1 MKATILVDNIAQE
14 NLKQEWGLSILIEYQ
29 DRTVLLDTGGSA
41 KFAEN
46 AKKLGKDLS
55 KVEYG
60 VLSHAHY
67 DHSDGMSAF
76 FQRNA
81 KANFYLREGSGENCY
96 GRWLFFSKYIGI
108 QKGMLEQYADRI
120 HYVKG
125 DFCLA
130 DGIFLIP
137 HKTIGL
143 EEIGKKNKM
152 YVRKNKKWMADDFS
166 HEQSLVFDTQEGL
179 VIFNS
184 CSHGGAATIIRETA
198 ASFPGKKIHA
208 IVGGFHLCNASEKE
222 VRILAADIR
231 STKIDKVYTGHCT
244 GDKAYRILEE
254 ELGEDL
260 SQLKAGM
267 VITF

>member
-76 FQRNA
+76 FQRKA
-81 KANFYLREGSGENCY
+81 KANFYL
-96 GRWLFFSKYIGI
+96 
-108 QKGMLEQYADRI
+108 
-120 HYVKG
+120 
-125 DFCLA
+125 
-130 DGIFLIP
+130 
-137 HKTIGL
+137 
-143 EEIGKKNKM
+143 
-152 YVRKNKKWMADDFS
+152 
-166 HEQSLVFDTQEGL
+166 
-179 VIFNS
+179 
-184 CSHGGAATIIRETA
+184 RETA

-222 VRILAADIR
+222 VRALAADIR